1 MTYVK
6 VNDELDLAI
15 TEAEPIYQGENFSK
29 SVTFIVP
36 KIVSELDIK
45 STIAYL
51 VYIRADGHPDIVYLE
66 REEEDY
72 NDDYYQYIVP
82 IPETVTR
89 YPGEIVFWLEFFA
102 GLASNPTVLRTG
114 TSGLHIIEHP
124 TVTDSLT
131 DSQVTAIYQLSAR
144 IIDTED
150 DVTPTYKDVILF

>member
-1 MTYVK
+1 MNYIK
-6 VNDELDLAI
+6 VNNDLTLTI
-15 TEAEPIYQGENFSK
+15 TEYEQIFQGENLSK
-29 SVTFIVP
+29 SITFLVP
-36 KIVSELDIK
+36 KIVGELDIK
-45 STIAYL
+45 SMIAYL
-51 VYIRADGHPDIVYLE
+51 VYIRADGHPDIVCLE

-82 IPETVTR
+82 IQETVTR

-144 IIDTED
+144 ILDTED
-150 DVTPTYKDVILF
+150 DVTPTYNDVILF